1 VLPARFMSAATRYQ
15 LLPQLDRCVITH
27 VLSKLKAARATTG
40 FVPIHASINLSG
52 PTISE
57 PGFMDWLLDEIKAS
71 GVPGEWLGFELTET
85 AAVGNLQRAQ
95 TLIDQLG
102 QRGCRFALDD
112 FGTGLSSLA
121 YLQTLNFSMLK
132 IDGSFV
138 RDLLTNERSASLVR
152 AVAQLASSMGIE
164 TVAEYVETPEICMRL
179 IELQVQFGQGYA
191 LGRPVKLER
200 ILAPFGTTGTISAA
214 SPNFS

>member
-1 VLPARFMSAATRYQ
+1 M
-15 LLPQLDRCVITH
+15 
-27 VLSKLKAARATTG
+27 
-40 FVPIHASINLSG
+40 HASVNLSG

-57 PGFMDWLLDEIKAS
+57 PDFMEWLLGEIHSS
-71 GVPGEWLGFELTET
+71 GVPGDWLSFELTET

-95 TLIDQLG
+95 LLIDQLG
-102 QRGCRFALDD
+102 KRGCRFALDD

-121 YLQTLNFSMLK
+121 YLKTLNFSMLK

-138 RDLLTNERSASLVR
+138 RDLLVNERSASLVR
-152 AVAQLASSMGIE
+152 AVAQLANSMGIE
-164 TVAEYVETPEICMRL
+164 TVAEYVETAEICRRL

-200 ILAPFGTTGTISAA
+200 ILMPCGSNA
-214 SPNFS
+214 SPAAQTAVPPRVRHAAAGAGQSDSRI

>member
-1 VLPARFMSAATRYQ
+1 MA
-15 LLPQLDRCVITH
+15 
-27 VLSKLKAARATTG
+27 
-40 FVPIHASINLSG
+40 
-52 PTISE
+52 
-57 PGFMDWLLDEIKAS
+57 WLLAEIQSS
-71 GVPGEWLGFELTET
+71 GVPGDWLSFELTET

-102 QRGCRFALDD
+102 KHGCRFALDD

-121 YLQTLNFSMLK
+121 HLKTLNFSMLK

-138 RDLLTNERSASLVR
+138 RDLLVNERSASLVR

-164 TVAEYVETPEICMRL
+164 TVAEYVETGEICMRL
-179 IELQVQFGQGYA
+179 IELKVQFGQGYA

-200 ILAPFGTTGTISAA
+200 ILAPVGSTASGPAVGATTQPRSAA
-214 SPNFS
+214 NILLEAIAGK